1 MPFRTSFSVQST
13 TVSDLCLVRYLVY
26 CLEEFDDYSA
36 CRDNYQSVNEFASD
50 YS

>member
-1 MPFRTSFSVQST
+1 MPFRTSFSFQS

-26 CLEEFDDYSA
+26 CLEQFAGCSA
-36 CRDNYQSVNEFASD
+36 CRDKFQSVSEFVSD